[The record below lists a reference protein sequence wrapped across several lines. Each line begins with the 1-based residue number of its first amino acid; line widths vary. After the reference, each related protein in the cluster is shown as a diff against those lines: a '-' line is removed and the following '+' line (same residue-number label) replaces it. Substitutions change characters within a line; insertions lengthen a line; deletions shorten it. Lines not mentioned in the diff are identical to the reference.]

1 LEVDTVSSIVIGCAE
16 LPFGANASQYFARVP
31 YLESTALFERL
42 PKPKAW
48 QRIRDDAALGTFG
61 LVAPAILTHHR
72 ASPASQGFAVPAATR
87 AALGHLVDH
96 PFSREVVAD
105 FAKRAAAISARAVV
119 FATPSDFTP
128 SAANRARLEHFFTHL
143 ATAEL
148 FGSALRVWR
157 PDGLW
162 EASTV
167 VALANTVGIV
177 PCLDPLAV
185 APGQHVEEFAQ
196 LPLAHAYFRVTGFG
210 LRGRL
215 RPGNVETLVAV
226 AGAFPAAHLVFATE
240 TAFIDARS
248 ALEAIADN
256 AS

>member
-1 LEVDTVSSIVIGCAE
+1 MSSIVVGCAE
-16 LPFGANASQYFARVP
+16 LPFGATASQYFARIP
-31 YLESTALFERL
+31 YLESAALFQRA

-48 QRIRDDAALGTFG
+48 QRISDDAALGAVG

-72 ASPASQGFAVPAATR
+72 SSPLAQGYAVPAAAR
-87 AALGHLVDH
+87 GELGHLADH
-96 PFSREVVAD
+96 AAAREIIAE
-105 FAKRAAAISARAVV
+105 FAKRAAAISAPVVV
-119 FATPSDFTP
+119 FATPPDFAPTA
-128 SAANRARLEHFFTHL
+128 SNRARIEHFFAEV
-143 ATAEL
+143 ATKAL

-157 PDGLW
+157 ADGLW
-162 EASTV
+162 EPSTM
-167 VALANTVGIV
+167 VALANGAGIV

-196 LPLAHAYFRVTGFG
+196 LPLTHAYFRVVGFG

-215 RPGNVETLVAV
+215 RPGNVETLVSV

-248 ALEAIADN
+248 AVEAISDN
-256 AS
+256 G